1 MSMPLPRLEL
11 DWHRQREREG
21 ASKWTDNG
29 QTSGYIRVEL
39 VASCDRFV
47 LTWIP
52 CHHRCH
58 WQRRRLYLWP
68 GRPSLSRLYQT
79 ENLPFPYHRVTA
91 IKVTIIIDVLY
102 NMRGTYLIIIV
113 KLQVTQTRLKGWQG
127 TLLVGGRTTQYILNH
142 LGACRIAGTVN

>member
-1 MSMPLPRLEL
+1 MRRTRTCWGTLGKTSLQWWYRHSNVNAIAQTWARLTQTE
-11 DWHRQREREG
+11 RTTEREG
-21 ASKWTDNG
+21 VNKWTDDG

-79 ENLPFPYHRVTA
+79 ENLPFPYHHVTA
-91 IKVTIIIDVLY
+91 IKVHIIMDVLY

-113 KLQVTQTRLKGWQG
+113 KLQVTQTRL
-127 TLLVGGRTTQYILNH
+127 
-142 LGACRIAGTVN
+142 